1 MLLRLQHAEAPR
13 PSKFAKLEDPSYA
26 TRLEWLVGR
35 GHTFEDAMDALEATK
50 EGDVY
55 SGSRADAHL
64 NAAVDRDRK
73 KLLQK
78 ANEAAKKMGDT
89 AAAADLPDI
98 EEHSALGHLLDKH
111 NDVIDI
117 VLKMRDVH
125 AKSRAKA
132 MHSAKNVLSAAHL
145 VEQAA
150 IKGNVS
156 LSRKGHDFL
165 SRVALAV
172 SEDCPKC
179 RDLREK
185 LEQEARW
192 AKERARS

>member
-1 MLLRLQHAEAPR
+1 M
-13 PSKFAKLEDPSYA
+13 
-26 TRLEWLVGR
+26 
-35 GHTFEDAMDALEATK
+35 
-50 EGDVY
+50 
-55 SGSRADAHL
+55 L

-98 EEHSALGHLLDKH
+98 EEHSALGHL
-111 NDVIDI
+111 
-117 VLKMRDVH
+117 
-125 AKSRAKA
+125 
-132 MHSAKNVLSAAHL
+132 

-150 IKGNVS
+150 IKGNAS

-179 RDLREK
+179 QQERERGK
-185 LEQEARW
+185 AQA
-192 AKERARS
+192 